1 MNIFDATKNM
11 LDAYKKGQFNI
22 DNWKTYIDSNM
33 HQIKDLCLDDVHECI
48 KAGLSWEDDYL
59 PVLNAVYQNIDK
71 CDEIR
76 NTFYKI
82 TNNLNDVIYKKFNKT
97 LDVDIILYLGLC
109 NGAGWVTKVNGRT
122 TVLLGIE
129 KILELNWG
137 GIDAMNGLILHEL
150 GHAYQEQ
157 YGILHREFDSLKNHF
172 LWQLFT
178 EGIAMVFEQQL
189 VGDKNYY
196 HQDINGWKDWCSK
209 YRKLIRESFNNDL
222 DTMTEGNQ
230 CYFGDWVRFEGYGD
244 TGYYLGAQF
253 VRYILRYDSFDNL
266 ISYDIK
272 EVKEVFNKYL
282 AVEI

>member
-11 LDAYKKGQFNI
+11 LEAYKKGQFNI

-33 HQIKDLCLDDVHECI
+33 HQIKDLCLDDVDECI
-48 KAGLSWEDDYL
+48 KAGLSWKDDYL

-82 TNNLNDVIYKKFNKT
+82 TNNLNDVIYKEFNKE

-150 GHAYQEQ
+150 GHAYQDQ
-157 YGILHREFDSLKNHF
+157 YGVLHREFDSLKNHF

-189 VGDKNYY
+189 VGDNNYY

-209 YRKLIRESFNNDL
+209 NIKLIRESFNNDL

-230 CYFGDWVRFEGYGD
+230 RYFGDWVRFEGYGD
-244 TGYYLGAQF
+244 TGYYLGTQF

-272 EVKEVFNKYL
+272 EVKEEFNKYL
-282 AVEI
+282 AAEI

>member
-11 LDAYKKGQFNI
+11 LEAYESGQFNI
-22 DNWKTYIDSNM
+22 DYWKSYIDSNM
-33 HQIKDLCLDDVHECI
+33 HQIKDLCLDDVDECI

-59 PVLNAVYQNIDK
+59 PVLNAVYQNINK

-82 TNNLNDVIYKKFNKT
+82 TNDLNDVIYKKFNKT

-150 GHAYQEQ
+150 GHAYQDQ
-157 YGILHREFDSLKNHF
+157 YGILHREFDSLKDHF

-189 VGDKNYY
+189 IDDKNFY
-196 HQDINGWKDWCSK
+196 HQDTNGWKDWCSK
-209 YRKLIRESFNNDL
+209 NIKLIRSSFNNDL
-222 DTMTEGNQ
+222 DTMTENNQ
-230 CYFGDWVRFEGYGD
+230 RYFGDWVKFEGYGD
-244 TGYYLGAQF
+244 TGYYLGTQF
-253 VRYILRYDSFDNL
+253 IRYILEYDSFDNL
-266 ISYDIK
+266 ILYDINN
-272 EVKEVFNKYL
+272 VKIAFKRFLNL
-282 AVEI
+282 D

>member
-11 LDAYKKGQFNI
+11 LEAYESGQFNI
-22 DNWKTYIDSNM
+22 DCWRSYIDSNM
-33 HQIKDLCLDDVHECI
+33 HQIKDLCLDEVDECI

-82 TNNLNDVIYKKFNKT
+82 TNNLNDVIYKEFNKE

-150 GHAYQEQ
+150 GHAYQDQ
-157 YGILHREFDSLKNHF
+157 YGVLHREFDSLKDHF

-189 VGDKNYY
+189 VGDNNYY

-209 YRKLIRESFNNDL
+209 NIKLIRESFNNDL
-222 DTMTEGNQ
+222 DTMAEGNQ
-230 CYFGDWVRFEGYGD
+230 RYFGDWVRFEGYGD

-272 EVKEVFNKYL
+272 EVKEGFNKYL

>member
-11 LDAYKKGQFNI
+11 LDVYKKGQFNI

-33 HQIKDLCLDDVHECI
+33 HQIKDLCLDDVDECI
-48 KAGLSWEDDYL
+48 KAGLSWDDDYL

-150 GHAYQEQ
+150 GHAYQDQ
-157 YGILHREFDSLKNHF
+157 YGILHREFDSLKDHF

-189 VGDKNYY
+189 VDDKNYY
-196 HQDINGWKDWCSK
+196 HQDTNGWKDWCSK
-209 YRKLIRESFNNDL
+209 NIKLIRESFNNDL
-222 DTMTEGNQ
+222 DAMAENNQ
-230 CYFGDWVRFEGYGD
+230 RYFGDWVKFEGYGD
-244 TGYYLGAQF
+244 TGYYLGTQF
-253 VRYILRYDSFDNL
+253 IRYILEYDSFDNL
-266 ISYDIK
+266 ILYDINN
-272 EVKEVFNKYL
+272 VKIAFKRFLNL
-282 AVEI
+282 D